1 LRKTPSRTPVRGGKT
16 IDRMQYGDFSMTDTV
31 RQKILDKIDQSREQ
45 AITFLQDMIA
55 IPSVTGDEAAI
66 QKFVSDHMSKIG
78 LEVDMWETDWEDLKK
93 HPGYR
98 PVDRGYEGRP
108 NIVATLKG
116 TGGGRSL
123 LLNGHTDVIP
133 VGDGEGWSDN
143 PWSASIK
150 DGRIYGRGSCD
161 MKSGVASHILAV
173 QYLKELGLTPRG
185 DVLINV
191 VIDEEVS
198 GHGTLD
204 TVIRGYRADAG
215 ISGET
220 SDLAVQPA
228 CIGRIWF
235 EIEIHGKPAGIQQ
248 RYLGISGIDLG
259 NKVTKAVADLEAKR
273 VATVTHP
280 LYPSALD
287 SLPCIIGSFQA
298 GNYPSAFPASCLL
311 KGSIGTVPGEDHEG
325 VKQSLVDQ
333 IARAAAEDPWMKL
346 HPPKVRFVGYDAQA
360 SEIPRDHAIVETV
373 CRTYAEVTGKTP
385 VISGRQGAADTRFL
399 NEYGNTPTVIF
410 GPGSTAVMHA
420 NDEYVSIDDYITS
433 IKVMALSIYD
443 WCNSEPVH

>member
-1 LRKTPSRTPVRGGKT
+1 MSASR
-16 IDRMQYGDFSMTDTV
+16 
-31 RQKILDKIDQSREQ
+31 RQQLLAKIDQTQDR
-45 AITFLQDMIA
+45 AIKFLQEMIA

-66 QKFVSDHMSKIG
+66 QKYLSQHLAKIG
-78 LEVDMWETDWEDLKK
+78 LDVDMWETDWEKLKK

-116 TGGGRSL
+116 KGGGRSL

-133 VGDGEGWSDN
+133 VGNGEGWSDN

-150 DGRIYGRGSCD
+150 DGRIYGRGSAD
-161 MKSGVASHILAV
+161 MKSGVASHIMAV
-173 QYLKELGLTPRG
+173 ECLKAAGVKLKG
-185 DVLINV
+185 DVLINI

-204 TVIRGYRADAG
+204 TVIRGYKADAG

-235 EIEIHGKPAGIQQ
+235 EIEIHGKPAGIQK
-248 RYLGISGIDLG
+248 RYEGISGIELG
-259 NKVTKAVADLEAKR
+259 YKITKAVAELEARR

-280 LYPSALD
+280 LYPSAID
-287 SLPCIIGSFQA
+287 SLPCIIGSFSA

-325 VKQSLVDQ
+325 VKKSLVEQ
-333 IARAAAEDPWMKL
+333 IAKAAAQDPWMKL
-346 HPPKVRFVGYDAQA
+346 HPPIVRFVGYDAQA
-360 SEIPRDHAIVETV
+360 SEIPRNHPIVETV
-373 CRTYAEVTGKTP
+373 CKNYTEITGRQP
-385 VISGRQGAADTRFL
+385 EISGRQGAADTRFL
-399 NEYGNTPTVIF
+399 NSYGNTPTVIF

-420 NDEYVSIDDYITS
+420 NDEYVSIEDYITS

-443 WCNSEPVH
+443 WCGAED

>member
-1 LRKTPSRTPVRGGKT
+1 
-16 IDRMQYGDFSMTDTV
+16 MTDAN
-31 RQKILDKIDQSREQ
+31 RQKILDKIDASRDQ
-45 AITFLQDMIA
+45 AITLLREMVT

-66 QKFVSDHMSKIG
+66 QKFVSDYMKRIG
-78 LEVDMWETDWEDLKK
+78 LEVDMWETNWEELKK

-133 VGDGEGWSDN
+133 VGNGEGWSDN

-150 DGRIYGRGSCD
+150 DGRIYGRGACD

-173 QYLKELGLTPRG
+173 QYLKELGLTPKG
-185 DVLINV
+185 DVMINV

-248 RYLGISGIDLG
+248 RYQGISGIDLG
-259 NKVTKAVADLEAKR
+259 NKIAKAVADLEAKR

-280 LYPSALD
+280 LYPSAID
-287 SLPCIIGSFQA
+287 SLPCIVGSFQA
-298 GNYPSAFPASCLL
+298 GNYPSAFPANCLL

-333 IARAAAEDPWMKL
+333 VARAAAEDPWMKD
-346 HPPKVRFVGYDAQA
+346 HPPVVRFVGYDAEA
-360 SEIPRDHAIVETV
+360 SEIPRDHPIVATV
-373 CRTYAEVTGKTP
+373 SRAYTEITGKPP
-385 VISGRQGAADTRFL
+385 VITGRQGAADTRFL
-399 NEYGNTPTVIF
+399 NSYANTPTVIF

-420 NDEYVSIDDYITS
+420 NDEYVSIDDYITA

-443 WCNSEPVH
+443 WCNAKPVR

>member
-1 LRKTPSRTPVRGGKT
+1 
-16 IDRMQYGDFSMTDTV
+16 MTDTN
-31 RQKILDKIDQSREQ
+31 RQKILDAIDKNRDK
-45 AITFLQDMIA
+45 AINFLRDMVR

-66 QKFVSDHMSKIG
+66 QKFLNEYLTKIG
-78 LEVDMWETDWEDLKK
+78 LDVDMWETNWEELKK

-116 TGGGRSL
+116 TGGGKSL

-133 VGDGEGWSDN
+133 VGDGSGWSDD

-173 QYLKELGLTPRG
+173 EFLKELGLTPKG
-185 DVLINV
+185 DVLINI

-204 TVIRGYRADAG
+204 TVARGYKADAG

-235 EIEIHGKPAGIQQ
+235 EIEIQGKPAGIQQ
-248 RYLGISGIDLG
+248 RYLGVSAIELG
-259 NKVTKAVADLEAKR
+259 YKIVKAVQELEDHR
-273 VATVTHP
+273 VATVRHP
-280 LYPSALD
+280 LYPKPLD

-298 GNYPSAFPASCLL
+298 GNYPSAFPATALL
-311 KGSIGTVPGEDHEG
+311 KGSIGTVPSEDHEG

-333 IARAAAEDPWMKL
+333 IARVAATDPWMKD

-360 SEIPRDHAIVETV
+360 SEIPRDHSIVQTV
-373 CRTYAEVTGKTP
+373 SRTYTEITGKQP

-399 NEYGNTPTVIF
+399 NLYADTPTVIF
-410 GPGSTAVMHA
+410 GPGSTAVMHSD
-420 NDEYVSIDDYITS
+420 DEYVSIEDYITA

-443 WCNSEPVH
+443 WCNTAK

>member
-1 LRKTPSRTPVRGGKT
+1 
-16 IDRMQYGDFSMTDTV
+16 MTDAN
-31 RQKILDKIDQSREQ
+31 RQKILDKVDQSRDQ
-45 AITFLQDMIA
+45 AITFLQEMIA

-66 QKFVSDHMSKIG
+66 QKYVSGYMNKIG
-78 LEVDMWETDWEDLKK
+78 LDVDMWDTDWEELKK

-133 VGDGEGWSDN
+133 VGNGEGWSDD
-143 PWSASIK
+143 PWSAKIK

-173 QYLKELGLTPRG
+173 QYLKELGLTPKG

-204 TVIRGYRADAG
+204 TVIRGYKADAG

-235 EIEIHGKPAGIQQ
+235 QIDVQGKPACIQQ
-248 RYLGISGIDLG
+248 RYLGISAIDLG
-259 NKVTKAVADLEAKR
+259 NKIVKAVQELEDHR
-273 VATVTHP
+273 VATVKHP
-280 LYPSALD
+280 LYPNALD

-298 GNYPSAFPASCLL
+298 GNYPSAFPASAVL

-325 VKQSLVDQ
+325 VKQSLVDK
-333 IARAAAEDPWMKL
+333 IARVAAEDEWMRD
-346 HPPKVRFVGYDAQA
+346 HPPVVRFVGYDAEA
-360 SEIPRDHAIVETV
+360 SEIPREHAIVETV
-373 CRTYAEVTGKTP
+373 CRTYTEVTGKTP

-399 NEYGNTPTVIF
+399 NSYGSTPTVIF

-420 NDEYVSIDDYITS
+420 NDEYVSIEDYLTS

-443 WCNSEPVH
+443 WCNGEAAR

>member
-1 LRKTPSRTPVRGGKT
+1 
-16 IDRMQYGDFSMTDTV
+16 MQTNS
-31 RQKILDKIDQSREQ
+31 RQKLLEKIDQSRDK
-45 AITFLQDMIA
+45 AVTFLRDMVV
-55 IPSVTGDEAAI
+55 IPSVTGDEAKI
-66 QKFVSDHMSKIG
+66 QKFLSEYMTKIG
-78 LEVDMWETDWEDLKK
+78 LQVDMWETDWGELKK

-133 VGDGEGWSDN
+133 VGGGEGWSDN
-143 PWSASIK
+143 PWSATIK
-150 DGRIYGRGSCD
+150 NGRMYGRGLRRHEERRSQPHHGGG
-161 MKSGVASHILAV
+161 MPHGRRAKP
-173 QYLKELGLTPRG
+173 KG
-185 DVLINV
+185 DVYINV

-204 TVIRGYRADAG
+204 TVIRGYKADAG

-235 EIEIHGKPAGIQQ
+235 EIEIHGKPAGIQK
-248 RYLGISGIDLG
+248 RYEGISGIELG
-259 NKVTKAVADLEAKR
+259 NKIVKAVADLEAKR

-280 LYPSALD
+280 LYPNALD
-287 SLPCIIGSFQA
+287 TLPCIIGSFSA
-298 GNYPSAFPASCLL
+298 GNYPSAFPANCLL

-333 IARAAAEDPWMKL
+333 VARAAAEDPWMKL

-360 SEIPRDHAIVETV
+360 SEIPRGHPIVETV
-373 CRTYAEVTGKTP
+373 CKNYKEITGRDP
-385 VISGRQGAADTRFL
+385 QISGRQGAADTRFL
-399 NEYGNTPTVIF
+399 NQYANTPTVIF

-420 NDEYVSIDDYITS
+420 DDEYVSIDDYMTA
-433 IKVMALSIYD
+433 IKVMALSICD
-443 WCNSEPVH
+443 WCGVEGQPA